1 MILDTSAI
9 LAILF
14 REPEEDDFLGKIGSA
29 PMVGIGAPTLVETA
43 IVLGARLGER
53 ASTMLFAMVDRVG
66 IVVVS
71 FDPSHWQL
79 ATDVWLRFG
88 WGCHLA
94 ALNFGDCLAYATAR
108 LANRPLLC
116 KSEDFSKT
124 DLVLA

>member
-1 MILDTSAI
+1 LILDTSAI

-14 REPEEDDFLGKIGSA
+14 REPEQDDFLGKVGSA

-53 ASTMLFAMVDRVG
+53 APSMLSAMVDRAG
-66 IVVVS
+66 IVIIS
-71 FDPSHWQL
+71 FDSPHWHL
-79 ATDVWLRFG
+79 ATDAWLRFG
-88 WGCHLA
+88 RGRHPA

-116 KSEDFSKT
+116 KGEDFSKT